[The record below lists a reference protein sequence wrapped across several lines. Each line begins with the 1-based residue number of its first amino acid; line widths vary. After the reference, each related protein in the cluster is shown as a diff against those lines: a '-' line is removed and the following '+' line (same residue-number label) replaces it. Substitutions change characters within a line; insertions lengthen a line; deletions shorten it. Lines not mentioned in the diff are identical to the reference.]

1 MLGLIGGEKRNDEE
15 NKFKLSSNSNK
26 IVSSGI
32 IRNVPR
38 KKY

>member
-15 NKFKLSSNSNK
+15 NNFKLSSNSNK

-32 IRNVPR
+32 I
-38 KKY
+38 